1 MSSQPYESRLDE
13 TLRLAGL
20 PPADHTKVDAM
31 ADQMVS
37 AGEQVKQW
45 DSPGLYDIEGARRK
59 CLSVLKAHRFTGTE
73 NLRHHAA
80 TWDLI
85 GDDVVDLPA
94 FDPHDPT
101 QASVPRIIFAAS
113 PDSVRICRGTVYDS
127 LTGVLLSIAQKLSW
141 RCDWSGGH
149 DIKPT
154 KILDETIWSKPY
166 LVTKAMG
173 DFLVVFVVCSQCL
186 QDLITRGAETF
197 NCSAN
202 DRDRELIDGR
212 WCPIFS
218 NPRPSA
224 LFEGHTQWDSNDYPE
239 NHTPA
244 AYLLNGIRFVI
255 PHRNSGWREDDPKT
269 YDNLP
274 H

>member
-1 MSSQPYESRLDE
+1 MSSEPYESRLDE
-13 TLRLAGL
+13 TLREAKL
-20 PPADHTKVDAM
+20 PPADHAKVDAM
-31 ADQMVS
+31 ADQMV
-37 AGEQVKQW
+37 AVTDQVAPW

-59 CLSVLKAHRFTGTE
+59 CLGVLKAHRFTGTE
-73 NLRHHAA
+73 NVRHHAA
-80 TWDLI
+80 SWDLI
-85 GDDVVDLPA
+85 GGDVVDLPA

-113 PDSVRICRGTVYDS
+113 PGSVRICRGTVYDS
-127 LTGVLLSIAQKLSW
+127 LTGVLLSIAQKPSW
-141 RCDWSGGH
+141 RCDWSGAH

-173 DFLVVFVVCSQCL
+173 EYLLVFVVCSQCL
-186 QDLITRGAETF
+186 DELITRGAEDF
-197 NCSAN
+197 SYAAN

-212 WCPIFS
+212 WRPIFS
-218 NPRPSA
+218 NPR
-224 LFEGHTQWDSNDYPE
+224 GNVWDSNDYPE
-239 NHTPA
+239 NHLPA
-244 AYLLNGIRFVI
+244 AYLVNGIRYVI